1 MAIDTKSR
9 QELVDSITFNDLL
22 DNDELRGRFA
32 RLVAEHGRVGTW
44 NRIVEILLASAQGEC
59 AFKLDFTM
67 LTIAKTPVAHA
78 ALPVYQRLAELC
90 EKHGIDK
97 PGLANLIERLRADSA
112 PVVRRSAWV
121 HINRMIVSAA
131 ARPARLA
138 SDDAPVSLIRGYAIL
153 DGLRELLIRLT
164 KLDQVTYYRAPS
176 IVGSET
182 PSAEDRFLLVIGTI
196 ETVMN
201 RFEAEVLGTKPE
213 TEQPTYQESANT
225 LLARFGLD
233 GITPSLRH
241 GFLDEACDDLRQA
254 RLAITRAIG
263 LSNRL
268 DLTYA
273 ANQVDTVIQRMRAFE
288 APESCDAAAA
298 FALAVVYQVMRQHDL
313 TRLSLTSTLVTLRR
327 RYGVAFVPKSIG

>member
-1 MAIDTKSR
+1 MAETTVSR
-9 QELVDSITFNDLL
+9 KELVNSITFNDLL

-32 RLVAEHGRVGTW
+32 RLVAEHGRAGAW
-44 NRIVEILLASAQGEC
+44 NRIVEILFASAQGEC
-59 AFKLDFTM
+59 AFNLDFTL
-67 LTIAKTPVAHA
+67 LTMAKTPTAHT

-97 PGLANLIERLRADSA
+97 PGLANLLATLRADSA
-112 PVVRRSAWV
+112 HVVRRSPWV
-121 HINRMIVSAA
+121 DINRMIVDAA

-138 SDDAPVSLIRGYAIL
+138 SDDTPVSLIRGYAII

-164 KLDQVTYYRAPS
+164 KLDQVTYYRAPT

-182 PSAEDRFLLVIGTI
+182 PSAEDRFLLAIGTI

-201 RFEAEVLGTKPE
+201 RFEAETLNTPHEPE
-213 TEQPTYQESANT
+213 QLTCRQSADA

-241 GFLDEACDDLRQA
+241 DFLDEAYDDLRQA

-268 DLTYA
+268 DLTFA
-273 ANQVDTVIQRMRAFE
+273 ANQVDMVVQRMRAFE

-298 FALAVVYQVMRQHDL
+298 FALAVVYQAMRQHDL
-313 TRLSLTSTLVTLRR
+313 TRLSLTSTLATLRQ
-327 RYGVAFVPKSIG
+327 RYGAAFVPESID